1 MILVER
7 ITLVW
12 KLEVFFQTEPRWESS
27 PPRPAAFSIE
37 GAGKITDGWSGA
49 EEMRPLRKF
58 KLHQVT
64 CPRHPA
70 PGSVLK
76 LTFPPPG
83 GRAPQPQ
90 ETACAQGSWATPALA
105 ALPPPQ
111 PPPFT
116 IRLKHTKLPI
126 FQNVS
131 NLKWSNLL
139 IFNNNKNK
147 STSLLQTTRVCVLQS
162 MLEAI
167 SLDPHSQ
174 LGGS

>member
-37 GAGKITDGWSGA
+37 GAGKITDGWRGA

-70 PGSVLK
+70 PGSVLQ

-83 GRAPQPQ
+83 GSTLLSPSHPELREDAPGSRADAP
-90 ETACAQGSWATPALA
+90 
-105 ALPPPQ
+105 
-111 PPPFT
+111 
-116 IRLKHTKLPI
+116 TKRP
-126 FQNVS
+126 S
-131 NLKWSNLL
+131 
-139 IFNNNKNK
+139 
-147 STSLLQTTRVCVLQS
+147 
-162 MLEAI
+162 
-167 SLDPHSQ
+167 
-174 LGGS
+174 